1 MVFCSLGSSESHFL
15 LANPLEGFLSSQS
28 LSLREGRAEI
38 SQGHHLPMTDVNSSG
53 AELPAAM
60 NVAPAT
66 SSLRCRRYR
75 GARTKHR

>member
-1 MVFCSLGSSESHFL
+1 MQSESITL
-15 LANPLEGFLSSQS
+15 IKIMISNTTEPLPFSED
-28 LSLREGRAEI
+28 RAGK
-38 SQGHHLPMTDVNSSG
+38 SPGHHLPMTDVNSSG

-66 SSLRCRRYR
+66 SSLRFRRYR